1 MKTLD
6 HAFNA
11 DGLRKSGA
19 KLEKATEICVNL
31 RTWLVACQQT
41 PNGCEQ
47 KQHGWCRACA
57 REESAMARTA
67 LCSGDTTTGI
77 QKRRNHSL

>member
-19 KLEKATEICVNL
+19 KQEKAAAIRANL
-31 RTWLVACQQT
+31 RTVVACQQT
-41 PNGCEQ
+41 RNGHEP
-47 KQHGWCRACA
+47 KQHGWCRGCP
-57 REESAMARTA
+57 REEGAMARTA
-67 LCSGDTTTGI
+67 LC
-77 QKRRNHSL
+77 

>member
-19 KLEKATEICVNL
+19 KLEKAAAIRANL
-31 RTWLVACQQT
+31 RTVVACQQT
-41 PNGCEQ
+41 PNGGEQ
-47 KQHGWCRACA
+47 KQHGWCRACP

-67 LCSGDTTTGI
+67 LCSGDTKTGI
-77 QKRRNHSL
+77 QKRRNNSL